1 MDQSDAHAA
10 LKQDSELTNQT
21 QVILRQDIRWT
32 NQRHMQYWDR
42 TQNEH
47 TRTTGIIGTRIS
59 MITPE

>member
-1 MDQSDAHAA
+1 MDKPETQTV
-10 LKQDSELTNQT
+10 LGQYTEWTNQT